1 MIQVREYQQR
11 AINSLYSWWVNH
23 SPDQVPLLVLPTG
36 AGKSIVIAELVRM
49 LWDTWPDYHP
59 RTVVLVPS
67 KELAEQNAA
76 KLAAVLP
83 AHRSVGYYSAG
94 LGQKRPDADVI
105 VATIGSIYREAHL
118 LGAIRCVVIDEA
130 HLVNPSGAGR
140 YRKFLDDL
148 GALCPLVSVGLTAT
162 PFRGNGVW
170 LSDGE
175 RPLFHGIACE
185 VKMGELLAA
194 GHLAPLVRPADVL
207 ATRIDTDDLAV
218 VSGDYRLDDLAE
230 RVDQYIPG
238 VVEETLRIAADR
250 KKWIAFTPNVATAE
264 HLSAAFMAAGVSAAV
279 VCGET
284 HKVERARLVADFR
297 AGRIRCLVTVL
308 ALATGFDVPDVDC
321 VIWCRPTRSP
331 VLYCFDTETEILTS
345 HGWIGVDE
353 VRAGDCALAMDMGSG
368 RGKWSRVL
376 GVVRR
381 PMEPTEQWVEYDAP
395 RANFRVTGQHRM
407 IFKTSRESEWRIG
420 TAAEMAAYRD
430 SVYMPTAVHIDQP
443 GVPLSDD
450 ELYLIGM
457 LMTDGTWSPVQAQ
470 ISQSERYPEVLKRI
484 EETLD
489 RMNIQWSKK
498 KISADSNFIQRYDRW
513 VFTVSMGEPR
523 KGSTRNGIRYLQPY
537 LHKDLAP
544 ALMSLSKGQFIKLV
558 EGMWDGDGVK
568 MAYVT
573 EWTVR
578 GKTIVSVRKTCI
590 ERLQALAVMHGFTAH
605 LRWERAGRKNPLGV
619 ITIKDQDWRSVGGPR
634 PEKRPQIAMLPATDE
649 DVWCVETEHGT
660 VVTRRHGKVT
670 VMGNCQ
676 GAGRGTRPAHGKADC
691 LWLDFSD
698 TTSRLGPIDQ
708 IRGRRKGPPA
718 DVGAPYAL
726 CDACG
731 AHVRPASLTHCP
743 ECGALLREEEER
755 AAQAASNAAILSA
768 QLTAKILGHAVTDV
782 RYSRH
787 SKAGSPDSLRVDY
800 YSGIKRV
807 ASEWVCLEHAGF
819 AGAKAAA
826 WWAKRAPRG
835 FAPGGTS
842 QALEWINTGYQLRTP
857 SAIRVNESGKWPEIV
872 GFTWSEEPNDPR
884 ATDQPARDP
893 APAA

>member
-1 MIQVREYQQR
+1 MTLTVREYQQR
-11 AINSLYSWWVNH
+11 AIDQLYQWWVSH

-36 AGKSIVIAELVRM
+36 AGKSIVIAELVRL
-49 LWDTWPDYHP
+49 LWDTWPDDHP

-118 LGAIRCVVIDEA
+118 LGAIRCVVVDEA

-170 LSDGE
+170 LTDGE

-185 VKMGELLAA
+185 VKMGELLEA

-264 HLSAAFMAAGVSAAV
+264 HLAASFMAAGVSAAV

-297 AGRIRCLVTVL
+297 AGRLRCLVTVL

-331 VLYCFDTETEILTS
+331 VLY
-345 HGWIGVDE
+345 V
-353 VRAGDCALAMDMGSG
+353 
-368 RGKWSRVL
+368 
-376 GVVRR
+376 
-381 PMEPTEQWVEYDAP
+381 
-395 RANFRVTGQHRM
+395 
-407 IFKTSRESEWRIG
+407 
-420 TAAEMAAYRD
+420 
-430 SVYMPTAVHIDQP
+430 
-443 GVPLSDD
+443 
-450 ELYLIGM
+450 
-457 LMTDGTWSPVQAQ
+457 
-470 ISQSERYPEVLKRI
+470 
-484 EETLD
+484 
-489 RMNIQWSKK
+489 
-498 KISADSNFIQRYDRW
+498 
-513 VFTVSMGEPR
+513 
-523 KGSTRNGIRYLQPY
+523 
-537 LHKDLAP
+537 
-544 ALMSLSKGQFIKLV
+544 
-558 EGMWDGDGVK
+558 
-568 MAYVT
+568 
-573 EWTVR
+573 
-578 GKTIVSVRKTCI
+578 
-590 ERLQALAVMHGFTAH
+590 
-605 LRWERAGRKNPLGV
+605 
-619 ITIKDQDWRSVGGPR
+619 
-634 PEKRPQIAMLPATDE
+634 
-649 DVWCVETEHGT
+649 
-660 VVTRRHGKVT
+660 
-670 VMGNCQ
+670 Q
-676 GAGRGTRPAHGKADC
+676 GAGRGTRPAHGKTDC
-691 LWLDFSD
+691 LWLDYSD

-718 DVGAPYAL
+718 DVGAPYAV
-726 CDACG
+726 CGECG

-768 QLTAKILGHAVTDV
+768 QLASKIVDHPVTDV

-787 SKAGSPDSLRVDY
+787 SKAGSPDSMRVDY

-842 QALEWINTGYQLRTP
+842 QAMEWIDTGYQLRTP

-872 GFTWSEEPNDPR
+872 GFTWSEEPNDPNRTDGQAR
-884 ATDQPARDP
+884 A
-893 APAA
+893 AAQAA